1 MFTKIQV
8 IIALMLAS
16 PMSMAQ
22 FSKYKAKTDY
32 GNEPKAQS
40 APQAANKKDI
50 FGRSSG
56 INQVKGVSQ
65 NKKYVHL
72 NPETAFGP
80 EVVQSFDFPEISLK
94 DLVKQMQKMT
104 GINLILDK
112 DLKGKISIMAPS
124 PITVG
129 DAWKAFLTAL
139 NLNGYTLVKT
149 GEFYKIINSRDIRYT
164 TTKFY
169 TGNYTPETEN
179 YVMRILPLKNIN
191 STEITRSFRPF
202 MSRYGRIIDIK
213 QTNTIIIQE
222 TGTNINRLVRLIKFI
237 DIPGHEES
245 LQIIKVTNSSAAEI
259 AKLLDQ
265 ILKGKPKAGARRT
278 STPSKPGSEGISKII
293 AEPRTNSIIAMANAV
308 GARQLRALIGK
319 LDVKLVAS
327 SAGQI
332 HVYYLNHGDAETLA
346 KTLSTLVGT
355 SQKAGTSR
363 FSTKGSPEPSLFN
376 AQVKITADKSNN
388 AIVVTASPTDYL
400 TIKGVI
406 KKLDIAKDQVF
417 VEGMLMETA
426 VAKQSSL
433 GTNIIGVY
441 GSGAA
446 QKAGFVTNPNLV
458 NLLTGQIASIGGF
471 FAGLAGGAEKTIKGP
486 DGSDI
491 TVNSIN
497 ALITAIAANTDT
509 NVLATPQI
517 LALDNTE
524 ATFEV
529 GETVPINSREVA
541 QSGVSTTSVDQQKV
555 ALTLKLTPQINKV
568 TRFITLK
575 IDQKIEDFSKR
586 PSANNDLGGV
596 ATTTRSAI
604 TTVVVRDLDTVAMG
618 GLMRDR
624 ETVIVNKVP
633 LLGDIPVVG
642 WLFKNRTKTMD
653 KTNLLL
659 FMTPRILSPYE
670 KTNPQNVKDVINR
683 RAAHLKDIM
692 PEGDTFE
699 TTMKGLF
706 KKAQQQEEGVLYNPE
721 HTKKYKE
728 DSIGAPEE
736 DGEFEVP
743 DYNKIMND
751 VNKDQANPKS

>member
-1 MFTKIQV
+1 MFTKIP
-8 IIALMLAS
+8 IIITLMLAS
-16 PMSMAQ
+16 SVSMAQ

-32 GNEPKAQS
+32 GSNTKQP
-40 APQAANKKDI
+40 APQGNPKKDI
-50 FGRSSG
+50 FGRSAG
-56 INQVKGVSQ
+56 INQVQGAKKE
-65 NKKYVHL
+65 KKYLQL

-80 EVVQSFDFPEISLK
+80 EVVRSFDFPDISLK
-94 DLVKQMQKMT
+94 DLVKQMQQMT

-139 NLNGYTLVKT
+139 NLNGYTLVKS
-149 GEFYKIINSRDIRYT
+149 GEFYKIVNSRDIRYT
-164 TTKFY
+164 STKFY
-169 TGNYTPETEN
+169 TGSYTPDTEN

-245 LQIIKVTNSSAAEI
+245 LQIIKVKNSSAQEI

-265 ILKGKPKAGARRT
+265 ILKTKPKASTRR
-278 STPSKPGSEGISKII
+278 SSSGVKSGSEGISKII

-308 GARQLRALIGK
+308 GARQLRALIQK

-346 KTLSTLVGT
+346 KTLSTLVGS
-355 SQKAGTSR
+355 SQKSSSSR
-363 FSTKGSPEPSLFN
+363 FSTKGTPAPTLFN
-376 AQVKITADKSNN
+376 AEVKITADKSNN

-400 TIKGVI
+400 TIKNVI

-417 VEGMLMETA
+417 VEGMLMETT

-446 QKAGFVTNPNLV
+446 QKVGFVTNPNLV
-458 NLLTGQIASIGGF
+458 GLLTGQIASIGGF
-471 FAGLAGGAEKTIKGP
+471 FAGIGGGGEKTIQGP
-486 DGSDI
+486 DGNDI
-491 TVNSIN
+491 TVNSVN

-541 QSGVSTTSVDQQKV
+541 QSGISTTSVEQQKV

-575 IDQKIEDFSKR
+575 IDQKVEDFSKR
-586 PSANNDLGGV
+586 PTANNDLGGV
-596 ATTTRSAI
+596 ATTTRSTI
-604 TTVVVRDLDTVAMG
+604 TTVVVRDLDTIAMG

-624 ETVIVNKVP
+624 ETVVVNKVP
-633 LLGDIPVVG
+633 LLGDIPVIG
-642 WLFKNRTKTMD
+642 WLFKNRIKSMD
-653 KTNLLL
+653 KTNLLFFL
-659 FMTPRILSPYE
+659 TPRILSPYE
-670 KTNPQNVKDVINR
+670 TTNAQNVKDVINR

-699 TTMKGLF
+699 STMKGLF
-706 KKAQQQEEGVLYNPE
+706 KKAEQQEEGVLYDPD
-721 HTKKYKE
+721 HTKKYKD
-728 DSIGAPEE
+728 DSVGAPSDESQ
-736 DGEFEVP
+736 FQVP

-751 VNKDQANPKS
+751 VNKKKQPPKA

>member
-1 MFTKIQV
+1 MFTKIQ
-8 IIALMLAS
+8 IIITLMLAS
-16 PMSMAQ
+16 PMAMAQ

-32 GNEPKAQS
+32 GSEPQGAP
-40 APQAANKKDI
+40 APQAASKKDI
-50 FGRSSG
+50 FGRSG
-56 INQVKGVSQ
+56 ITHVPGIVKA
-65 NKKYVHL
+65 KKYVHL

-80 EVVQSFDFPEISLK
+80 EVVQSFDFPDISLK
-94 DLVKQMQKMT
+94 DLVKHIQKMT

-169 TGNYTPETEN
+169 TGSYTPDTEN

-237 DIPGHEES
+237 DIPGHEET
-245 LQIIKVTNSSAAEI
+245 LQIIKVYNSSAQEI

-265 ILKGKPKAGARRT
+265 ILKAKPTSGTRRT
-278 STPSKPGSEGISKII
+278 STSTKKGSEGISKII

-308 GARQLRALIGK
+308 GAKQLRALIKK
-319 LDVKLVAS
+319 LDVKVVAS

-332 HVYYLNHGDAETLA
+332 HVYYLNHGDSETLA

-355 SQKAGTSR
+355 AQKSSTSR
-363 FSTKGSPEPSLFN
+363 FSSKGSPTPTLFN
-376 AQVKITADKSNN
+376 APVKITADKSNN
-388 AIVVTASPTDYL
+388 ALVVIASPTDYL
-400 TIKGVI
+400 TIKNVI

-417 VEGMLMETA
+417 VEGMLMETT
-426 VAKQSSL
+426 VAKETSL

-446 QKAGFVTNPNLV
+446 QKVGFVTNPNLV
-458 NLLTGQIASIGGF
+458 NLLTGQIASLGGF
-471 FAGLAGGAEKTIKGP
+471 FAGLGGGGEKTIKGP
-486 DGSDI
+486 NGDI

-517 LALDNTE
+517 LVLDNTE
-524 ATFEV
+524 AIFEV

-541 QSGVSTTSVDQQKV
+541 QSGVSTTSVDQQKI
-555 ALTLKLTPQINKV
+555 ALTLKITPQINKV

-586 PSANNDLGGV
+586 PSQSNDLGGV
-596 ATTTRSAI
+596 ATTTRSTI
-604 TTVVVRDLDTVAMG
+604 TTVVVRDLDTIAMG

-624 ETVIVNKVP
+624 ETVVVNKVP
-633 LLGDIPVVG
+633 LLGDIPVIG

-670 KTNPQNVKDVINR
+670 TTNPQNVKDVINR

-706 KKAQQQEEGVLYNPE
+706 KKAQLQEEGVLYNPD
-721 HTKKYKE
+721 HSTKFKE
-728 DSIGAPEE
+728 DSVGAPSDEP
-736 DGEFEVP
+736 EFEAP

-751 VNKDQANPKS
+751 INKMKANSKT